1 MGLPMS
7 VFDIAPTILHIYGVP
22 ATEQMKGHILSEIF
36 EAASPTTEAAD
47 GWPALP
53 QHPNERR

>member
-22 ATEQMKGHILSEIF
+22 APEQMKGRILSEIF
-36 EAASPTTEAAD
+36 EASSPTTEAA
-47 GWPALP
+47 A
-53 QHPNERR
+53 NR